1 VSCTLDMSTSR
12 QQRDDSTT
20 VDVRFECTGCAA
32 CCTQENMLVTLTGT
46 DIVRIAKLLDLDAKE
61 LLRAIDF
68 YVLSENE
75 SVPRGLRKIP
85 SVETEEGRAYV
96 ALKKLEDTG
105 CIFLKEN
112 KCMIYPYRPGVC
124 KSFPFVFGRKNGELA
139 WGLNAMKH
147 ICPGL
152 GKGDYVKA
160 SKLQQIGQRVTE
172 EMEIFKEFV
181 KEWNRKE
188 ENPTAFSFLKAVLS
202 DPRFS
207 V

>member
-1 VSCTLDMSTSR
+1 MSCYSEMSTSR
-12 QQRDDSTT
+12 QQTDDSIT
-20 VDVRFECTGCAA
+20 VDVQFKCTGCAA
-32 CCTQENMLVTLTGT
+32 CCTQDDMLVTLTGT
-46 DIVRIAKLLDLDAKE
+46 DIVRIAKLLDLTAKE

-68 YVLSENE
+68 YILDENE

-85 SVETEEGRAYV
+85 SVETEKGRAYI
-96 ALKKLEDTG
+96 ALKKIEDTG
-105 CIFLKEN
+105 CIFLNEN

-152 GKGDYVKA
+152 GQGKYVKA
-160 SKLQQIGQRVTE
+160 STLQELGERVTE
-172 EMEIFKEFV
+172 EMKIFKEFV
-181 KEWNRKE
+181 KEWNRTE
-188 ENPTAFSFLKAVLS
+188 ENPTALSFLKAVLS
-202 DPRFS
+202 NPRFS

>member
-1 VSCTLDMSTSR
+1 MSYSLEMSTSK
-12 QQRDDSTT
+12 QETDDSTT
-20 VDVRFECTGCAA
+20 VDVHFECTGCAA

-46 DIVRIAKLLDLDAKE
+46 DIVRIAKLLDLTATE

-68 YVLSENE
+68 YILGENE

-85 SVETEEGRAYV
+85 SVETEKGRAYV
-96 ALKKLEDTG
+96 ALKKIEDTG
-105 CIFLKEN
+105 CIFLSEN

-152 GKGDYVKA
+152 GEGDYVKA
-160 SKLQQIGQRVTE
+160 SHLQSLGQRVTE
-172 EMEIFKEFV
+172 EMEIFKEFI
-181 KEWNRKE
+181 KEWNRTEKD
-188 ENPTAFSFLKAVLS
+188 PTALSFLEAVLS
-202 DPRFS
+202 DSRFS